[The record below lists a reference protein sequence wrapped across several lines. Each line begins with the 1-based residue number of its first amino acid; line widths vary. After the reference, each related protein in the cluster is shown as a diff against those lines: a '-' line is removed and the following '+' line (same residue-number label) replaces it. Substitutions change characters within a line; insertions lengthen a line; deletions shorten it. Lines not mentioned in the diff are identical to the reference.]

1 MAINLKEILIS
12 DVDNIKLDK
21 VNYNFDQLVANGGGP
36 QGFQG
41 NPGDTGYQGVT
52 GYQGNQGITGDIGET
67 GNQGSNGQLIWK
79 INTGSGLLADTILP
93 IIDSNG
99 NAPSVLIGYKT
110 TDSEYSSIEQRSQ
123 LVINRHSN
131 FNNNLELKTVGLS
144 TIFAFKL
151 DADLQTASGN
161 SVMDM
166 SFIGGKGTI
175 NQYADLFTWGDP
187 SGSAGNLISLDSTV
201 FHVKPD
207 LLFQKDVKIDGELRI
222 LSGSPDVN
230 KVAVSENASGK
241 VVFKTVAEIGG
252 AVPIGT
258 IVSMLPQYFED
269 NSKFVNQHTA
279 ISPASDAIE
288 IYVGRGIGEY
298 EGWYICN
305 GMEWTNGTP
314 AGTFSVP
321 DLNSFSYDIS
331 DDTDRTDVDSQGLAT
346 LTENNIPIIG
356 GSNASLNATYNNSTT
371 LFDVT
376 GTLESSDTL
385 LQSNGGATA
394 TTYII
399 KKLPQIIYLGVND
412 LTWGDNGSGAGN
424 VAATYTFL
432 NWTGIGG
439 GATVQ
444 QGGVVNISLGSESNQ
459 YYVPPQSITIVPTS
473 FSANTSNSSIQ
484 RTIDTTITVPSGFS
498 NAGQTVNGTL
508 NANQPTNY
516 NPGPFTSTLTAS
528 PDSNQGNTGY
538 DAGSLPTVVVSYTS
552 NQGDT
557 STELDINME
566 LGGNYYRS
574 GTQST
579 GIIFSN
585 AGGDSSAATLP
596 SYQGTN
602 FITNTTGYQNIDIGE
617 IWKTFLTIG
626 SGNLNATIEYEF
638 TNAVFLNR
646 DDLVFKVTTPNVDW
660 STTYETSYTPTG
672 SANSVYS
679 IQSNRLYCTGLP
691 YREVT
696 VRLRTAYNGSG
707 TTPNETSTYTLSES
721 TATNVGAVI
730 QSESKSIDSN
740 GDHINDI
747 TLRTGLGDGTF
758 FINVGV
764 TSTGSNSGGGQCQS
778 YKVYPHTSGNSV
790 TVNYTICGG
799 SSTQITVAS
808 NNTVYIC
815 TEVGATN
822 GADYYIVSGNSND
835 VTVDTSGQNNCLTQI
850 P

>member
-79 INTGSGLLADTILP
+79 INTGGGSLADTILP
-93 IIDSNG
+93 IVDSNG
-99 NAPSVLIGYKT
+99 NAPSVLIGYKS
-110 TDSEYSSIEQRSQ
+110 TDSEYSSIEQRAQ
-123 LVINRHSN
+123 HVINRHSN

-144 TIFAFKL
+144 TVFAFKL
-151 DADLQTASGN
+151 DADLITASGN

-222 LSGSPDVN
+222 LSGSPGVN

-241 VVFKTVAEIGG
+241 VVFKTVSEVGG

-258 IVSMLPQYFED
+258 MVSMLPQYFED
-269 NSKFVNQHTA
+269 NTKFVNQHTA
-279 ISPASDAIE
+279 VSPASDAIE

-298 EGWYICN
+298 AGWYICN
-305 GMEWTNGTP
+305 GMEWTNGTD
-314 AGTFSVP
+314 TFNVP

-331 DDTDRTDVDSQGLAT
+331 DDTDRTDPDSQGQVSF
-346 LTENNIPIIG
+346 TENNIPIIG
-356 GSNASLNATYNNSTT
+356 GSNASLIATYNNSTT

-385 LQSNGGATA
+385 LQSNSGSNA

-399 KKLPQIIYLGVND
+399 KKLPQIIYLGVNN
-412 LTWGDNGSGAGN
+412 LTWSDDGSSA
-424 VAATYTFL
+424 APLATYTFL
-432 NWTGIGG
+432 NWTGNGG

-444 QGGVVNISLGSESNQ
+444 QDGVINISLGSQSNQ
-459 YYVPPQSITIVPTS
+459 YYVPLQSITIVPTS
-473 FSANTSNSSIQ
+473 FSANTSNSSTQ
-484 RTIDTTITVPSGFS
+484 RTISTTITVPSGFS
-498 NAGQTVNGTL
+498 NTGQTVNGTL

-538 DAGSLPTVVVSYTS
+538 DAGSLPIVVVSYTS

-566 LGGNYYRS
+566 IGGNYYRGS
-574 GTQST
+574 GSQNT

-585 AGGDSSAATLP
+585 GGGDSAAATLP
-596 SYQGTN
+596 SYQGIN
-602 FITNTTGYQNIDIGE
+602 FITNTAGYQNVDVGE

-638 TNAVFLNR
+638 TNAAFLFR
-646 DDLVFKVTTPNVDW
+646 DDLVFKVTTPNADW

-707 TTPNETSTYTLSES
+707 TTPNETSTYTLSEF
-721 TATNVGAVI
+721 TATNIGAVI

-764 TSTGSNSGGGQCQS
+764 TSTGSSSSAGCQS
-778 YKVYPHTSGNSV
+778 YKIYPHTSGNSA
-790 TVNYTICGG
+790 TVNYTICAG
-799 SSTQITVAS
+799 SSTQVTVAP
-808 NNTVYIC
+808 NHTVYIC
-815 TEVGATN
+815 AAIGATN

-835 VTVDTSGQNNCLTQI
+835 VQLDNSGNNQCI
-850 P
+850 SAAP

>member
-36 QGFQG
+36 QGLQG

-79 INTGSGLLADTILP
+79 INTGSGSLADTIVP
-93 IIDSNG
+93 IVDSNG
-99 NAPSVLIGYKT
+99 NAPSVLVGYKS

-144 TIFAFKL
+144 TVFAFKL
-151 DADLQTASGN
+151 DADLITASGN

-187 SGSAGNLISLDSTV
+187 SGSAGNLISLDSTI

-207 LLFQKDVKIDGELRI
+207 LLFQKNVKIDGELRI
-222 LSGSPDVN
+222 LSGTPDVN
-230 KVAVSENASGK
+230 KVAVSENTSGK
-241 VVFKTVAEIGG
+241 VVCKTVAEIGG

-314 AGTFSVP
+314 AGTFNVP

-331 DDTDRTDVDSQGLAT
+331 DDTDRTDADSQGLAT
-346 LTENNIPIIG
+346 LVENNIPIIG

-376 GTLESSDTL
+376 GTLESSNTL
-385 LQSNGGATA
+385 LQSNGGATS

-399 KKLPQIIYLGVND
+399 KKLPQIIYLGVNN
-412 LTWGDNGSGAGN
+412 LTWGDNGSGAGY
-424 VAATYTFL
+424 VPPAYTFL
-432 NWTGIGG
+432 NWTGSGG
-439 GATVQ
+439 GASVQ
-444 QGGVVNISLGSESNQ
+444 QGGVYNISLGSEGNQ
-459 YYVPPQSITIVPTS
+459 YYVPPQSISTS
-473 FSANTSNSSIQ
+473 PNNFPANTSSSSIQ
-484 RTIDTTITVPSGFS
+484 RTISVIITVPSGFS
-498 NAGQTVNGTL
+498 NTGQTVSGTL

-574 GTQST
+574 GSQST

-626 SGNLNATIEYEF
+626 SGNLNATVEYEF
-638 TNAVFLNR
+638 TNALFLNR
-646 DDLVFKVTTPNVDW
+646 DDLVFKVATPNADW
-660 STTYETSYTPTG
+660 STAYETSYTPSG
-672 SANSVYS
+672 SSNSVYS

-696 VRLRTAYNGSG
+696 VRLRTTYNGSG
-707 TTPNETSTYTLSES
+707 ATPIE
-721 TATNVGAVI
+721 TATYALNELTTTNIGAII
-730 QSESKSIDSN
+730 QSESKSVDSN
-740 GDHINDI
+740 GDLINDI

-758 FINVGV
+758 SIDISV
-764 TSTGSNSGGGQCQS
+764 TSTGSGGTSAGCQS
-778 YKVYPHTSGNSV
+778 YKIYPHTSGNSA
-790 TVNYTICGG
+790 TVNYTICAG
-799 SSTQITVAS
+799 SSTQVTVAP

-815 TEVGATN
+815 AAIGATN

-835 VTVDTSGQNNCLTQI
+835 VQLDNSGNNQCI
-850 P
+850 SAAP